1 MMEGMTM
8 WMLWLAVAVV
18 LVIVEIFTSSAIALG
33 MAVGAVAAFAAALAG
48 ASPEVQLIVLA
59 VSMVAGLIIVTPLMR
74 RYNGLIKPDT
84 DAVSNMDALIGRVGT
99 VVLSGDNPDELGRV
113 KIDGDRWQ
121 VRSSDGSRLTDG
133 QRVEV
138 CGYESIVL
146 LVKPVKK

>member
-1 MMEGMTM
+1 
-8 WMLWLAVAVV
+8 MLWLAVAVI

-33 MAVGAVAAFAAALAG
+33 MAVGAVGAFVAALVG
-48 ASPEVQLIVLA
+48 ASLEVQLIVLA

-74 RYNGLIKPDT
+74 RYNGLIKSDT
-84 DAVSNMDALIGRVGT
+84 ESVSNMDALIGRMGT
-99 VVLSGDNPDELGRV
+99 VVISGDDPYDFGRM

-121 VRSSDGSRLTDG
+121 VRSSDGSRLSDG

-146 LVKPVKK
+146 LVKPVNK

>member
-1 MMEGMTM
+1 
-8 WMLWLAVAVV
+8 MLWLAVAVI

-33 MAVGAVAAFAAALAG
+33 MAAGAVGAFVAALVG
-48 ASPEVQLIVLA
+48 ASLEVQLIVLA

-74 RYNGLIKPDT
+74 RYNGLIKSDT
-84 DAVSNMDALIGRVGT
+84 ESVSNMDALIGRMGT
-99 VVLSGDNPDELGRV
+99 VVISGDDPYDFGRM

-121 VRSSDGSRLTDG
+121 VRSSDGSRLSDG

-146 LVKPVKK
+146 LVKPVNK

>member
-1 MMEGMTM
+1 
-8 WMLWLAVAVV
+8 MLWLAVAVI

-33 MAVGAVAAFAAALAG
+33 MAVGAVGAFVAALVG
-48 ASPEVQLIVLA
+48 ASLEVQLIVLA

-74 RYNGLIKPDT
+74 RYNGLIKSDT
-84 DAVSNMDALIGRVGT
+84 ESVSNMDALIGRMGT
-99 VVLSGDNPDELGRV
+99 VVISGDDPYDFGLM

-121 VRSSDGSRLTDG
+121 VRSSDGSRLSDG

-146 LVKPVKK
+146 LVKPVNK